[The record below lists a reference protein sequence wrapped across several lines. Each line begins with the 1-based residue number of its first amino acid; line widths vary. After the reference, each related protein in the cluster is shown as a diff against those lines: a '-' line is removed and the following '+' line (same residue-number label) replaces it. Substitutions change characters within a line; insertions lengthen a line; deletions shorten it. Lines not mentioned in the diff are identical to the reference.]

1 MNEGD
6 IVIHKELGQG
16 TVISVTQS
24 NSVVVRFGDN
34 IQIVKPEELQSVQSV
49 ESQMLSTSNDQIS
62 NTKAL
67 TRLQALLIK
76 NINDVWGVFS
86 RSSIDLLPHQLWVC
100 KQVLKE
106 WPVRYLVADDVGL
119 GKTIEAGLIISSLKA
134 TGKAKR
140 ILVLTPAKL
149 VKQWADRL
157 YDMFNISLTPYSSD
171 QEKYNQN
178 F

>member
-76 NINDVWGVFS
+76 NIN
-86 RSSIDLLPHQLWVC
+86 
-100 KQVLKE
+100 
-106 WPVRYLVADDVGL
+106 A
-119 GKTIEAGLIISSLKA
+119 
-134 TGKAKR
+134 
-140 ILVLTPAKL
+140 
-149 VKQWADRL
+149 
-157 YDMFNISLTPYSSD
+157 
-171 QEKYNQN
+171 
-178 F
+178 